1 MYLQVV
7 HLISVIGVEG
17 VGFIVCK
24 DVNRAGRNPVLLHH
38 KALIRDICR
47 ISIRPYSSVKNKCP
61 DLGYFRTIELV
72 IDFCAV
78 GLLPETN
85 KC

>member
-38 KALIRDICR
+38 KALIRDR
-47 ISIRPYSSVKNKCP
+47 VFNQTFKFNE
-61 DLGYFRTIELV
+61 ELV
-72 IDFCAV
+72 S
-78 GLLPETN
+78 
-85 KC
+85 